1 MEGVC
6 FFILY
11 IFVIHRK
18 KDSNFFSDINLS
30 FYAACLF
37 SPDFLLLISKEGFDL
52 MNFIQFQ
59 TIHYFFLFKL
69 QALHESQ

>member
-1 MEGVC
+1 MYVSLFC
-6 FFILY
+6 THLLFIE
-11 IFVIHRK
+11 K
-18 KDSNFFSDINLS
+18 KIQFFFSDINLS

-37 SPDFLLLISKEGFDL
+37 SPDFVLLISKEGFDL

-59 TIHYFFLFKL
+59 TIHKFFLFQL